1 MSETTDPGEHTVE
14 QLQDEL
20 AEIDSPRELEGMLDA
35 EKDGQQRKTA
45 QKAIRARMREVG
57 PAEGD
62 AVEEGT
68 ETEGEYRESA
78 DELEGDQAEAASASG
93 EGASD
98 ESADDFALDPAEYDI
113 AEFGPAIK
121 GVEDPDELEAV
132 LAAEEGGED
141 RDNVK
146 TLIESRIE
154 KVTED
159 AEEGEDEIDPGELS
173 TAELGN
179 ALQGIDDEKRLQEV
193 LDAEEAG
200 EDRSAATNLIEN
212 RIDSVQEEEEVGE
225 IEVVPPEEKH
235 PDLDHPTADKQYVK
249 AIENGDYRD
258 MWVYCET
265 QAGEL
270 IDVSKEMLGKA
281 RELMDTYNDDYD
293 ADERVVAVLIG
304 SDVEKHVE
312 DVIAY
317 GANVV
322 VHHEDPRLERFQ
334 HKPYTELFCD
344 MARWGGD
351 PTAEKGPDEA
361 DWRDYDEPRYTVF
374 PATNNGRDLSALVQG
389 ELDSGLASDCSDLYI
404 EEAMISNPAKT
415 GRPGTKKEFERVL
428 HMKRPDFSGFEYSTI
443 LCLDN
448 PTREFHPQG
457 ASVIPGSFDLPEPD
471 HDREGEAIEHDLDLE
486 ADWLRVSVTDHDR
499 LDEGVDL
506 TGHDVVVAMGRGI
519 GDDPTKGMEL
529 GLELADAFE
538 DCGLGVSRGIVTG
551 SYEFAGHVE
560 RYTAE
565 ERQIGETGQV
575 VEPDLYIAAGI
586 SGAVQHKVGM
596 DESETVIAVNT
607 DPDARIR
614 DFSDFFVEGDLFEVL
629 PELTAA
635 LESGELDIG
644 AVAADGGTSDD

>member
-1 MSETTDPGEHTVE
+1 MSDDIDPGEHTVE

-20 AEIDSPRELEGMLDA
+20 ADIDSPRELEGLLDA
-35 EKDGQQRKTA
+35 EKDGEQRKSA
-45 QKAIRARMREVG
+45 QEAIRARMR
-57 PAEGD
+57 
-62 AVEEGT
+62 AVSADEDEAIEEGT

-78 DELEGDQAEAASASG
+78 DEIDDEG
-93 EGASD
+93 EGGAD
-98 ESADDFALDPAEYDI
+98 ETGDLALDPSEYDI

-121 GVEDPDELEAV
+121 DVDDPDELEAI
-132 LAAEEGGED
+132 LAAERDGED

-146 TLIESRIE
+146 TLVESRIE
-154 KVTED
+154 KVTESD
-159 AEEGEDEIDPGELS
+159 TDEDGDIDPTDLS

-179 ALQGIDDEKRLQEV
+179 ALQGIDDIERLQEV

-200 EDRSAATNLIEN
+200 EGRSAATNLIQK
-212 RIDSVQEEEEVGE
+212 RIESVQEDDELEE
-225 IEVVPPEEKH
+225 IEIVPPEEKH

-249 AIENGDYRD
+249 ALENGVYRD

-270 IDVSKEMLGKA
+270 VDVSKEMLGKA
-281 RELMDTYNDDYD
+281 RELMDRYNDDYD
-293 ADERVVAVLIG
+293 EDERVVAVLIG

-312 DVIAY
+312 DVVAY
-317 GANVV
+317 GADVV
-322 VHHEDPRLERFQ
+322 VYHEDDRLERFQ

-344 MARWGGD
+344 MARAGATPGESRGSD
-351 PTAEKGPDEA
+351 ADV
-361 DWRDYDEPRYTVF
+361 DWREYDEPRYTVF
-374 PATNNGRDLSALVQG
+374 PATNNGRDLSALAQG

-404 EEAMISNPAKT
+404 EESMISNPAKT
-415 GRPGTKKEFERVL
+415 GRPGAKKEFERVL

-471 HDREGEAIEHDLDLE
+471 SEREGAVIEHDGDLDE
-486 ADWLRVSVTDHDR
+486 DWLRVSVTDHDR

-519 GDDPTKGMEL
+519 GDDPTEGMEL
-529 GLELADAFE
+529 GIELAETFDDA
-538 DCGLGVSRGIVTG
+538 GLGVSRGIVTG

-596 DESETVIAVNT
+596 DNSGTIVAINT

-614 DFSDFFVEGDLFEVL
+614 DFSDYFVEGDLFEVL

-635 LESGELDIG
+635 LKAGELSSDEI
-644 AVAADGGTSDD
+644 AADGGKNDD

>member
-1 MSETTDPGEHTVE
+1 MSELDPGEHTVE

-20 AEIDSPRELEGMLDA
+20 NEIDSPRELEGLLDA
-35 EKDGQQRKTA
+35 EKDGKQRKGA
-45 QKAIRARMREVG
+45 QEAIRARMRTVSTDED
-57 PAEGD
+57 D
-62 AVEEGT
+62 AIEAGT

-78 DELEGDQAEAASASG
+78 DEIESEDG
-93 EGASD
+93 ESENDAD
-98 ESADDFALDPAEYDI
+98 DSADLVLDPGEYDI
-113 AEFGPAIK
+113 AAFGPAIK
-121 GVEDPDELEAV
+121 DVEDPGELDAILEAER
-132 LAAEEGGED
+132 AGEN
-141 RDNVK
+141 RDNVV

-154 KVTED
+154 KVSESAAD
-159 AEEGEDEIDPGELS
+159 ESGEIDPTELS

-179 ALQGIDDEKRLQEV
+179 ALQGIDDAERLREV
-193 LDAEEAG
+193 LDAERAG
-200 EDRSAATNLIEN
+200 DDRTAATTLIEK
-212 RIDSVQEEEEVGE
+212 RIESVQEDEEPDE

-249 AIENGDYRD
+249 ALEDGVYRD

-270 IDVSKEMLGKA
+270 VDVSKEMLGKA
-281 RELMDTYNDDYD
+281 RELMDGYNDAYD
-293 ADERVVAVLIG
+293 EDERVVAVLVG
-304 SDVEKHVE
+304 SDVERHAQ

-317 GANVV
+317 GADVV
-322 VHHEDPRLERFQ
+322 VYHEDSRLERFQ

-344 MARWGGD
+344 MARAGATPG
-351 PTAEKGPDEA
+351 ESRGSEA
-361 DWRDYDEPRYTVF
+361 AVDWREYDEPRYTVF

-404 EEAMISNPAKT
+404 EESMISNPAKT
-415 GRPGTKKEFERVL
+415 GRPGAKKEFERVL

-471 HDREGEAIEHDLDLE
+471 HDREGEVIEHDLELDE
-486 ADWLRVSVTDHDR
+486 DWLRVSVTDHDR

-519 GDDPTKGMEL
+519 GDSPTEGMEL
-529 GLELADAFE
+529 GLALRDAFDDAE
-538 DCGLGVSRGIVTG
+538 LGVSRGIVTG
-551 SYEFAGHVE
+551 AYEFAGHVE

-596 DESETVIAVNT
+596 DNAETVVAINT

-614 DFSDFFVEGDLFEVL
+614 DFSDYFVEGDLFAVL
-629 PELTAA
+629 PRLTAA
-635 LESGELDIG
+635 LESGELESQEL
-644 AVAADGGTSDD
+644 AADGGNDDD

>member
-45 QKAIRARMREVG
+45 QEAIRARMREVG

-78 DELEGDQAEAASASG
+78 DEVEGDQEAASASD

-98 ESADDFALDPAEYDI
+98 ESADDLALDPAEYDI
-113 AEFGPAIK
+113 AEFGPAIN
-121 GVEDPDELEAV
+121 GVEDPDELEAI

-304 SDVEKHVE
+304 SDVEKHIE

-317 GANVV
+317 GADVV
-322 VHHEDPRLERFQ
+322 VHHEDEQLERFQ